1 MQNEDIIHKD
11 SVIYYLERWWITEEK
26 ETVKE

>member
-11 SVIYYLERWWITEEK
+11 SMIYYLEKWCIIEEK
-26 ETVKE
+26 EMVEE

>member
-11 SVIYYLERWWITEEK
+11 SMIYYLERWCITEEK

>member
-11 SVIYYLERWWITEEK
+11 PMFYYLERWCITEEK

>member
-11 SVIYYLERWWITEEK
+11 SMIYYLERWCITEEK
-26 ETVKE
+26 EMVEK

>member
-11 SVIYYLERWWITEEK
+11 SMIYYLERWCITEEK
-26 ETVKE
+26 EMEK